1 MAITLAFQS
10 TFTALAGSDGGLSD
24 SSSAESL
31 PWGVAANDEAYA
43 RNPNLVPLEEHK
55 KWLAERQA
63 AFDKL
68 VAEREKRLQERR
80 EVLGEVTFN
89 RLRTAEGIT
98 FIFCFVLIMFSCDCN
113 NIRPSK

>member
-10 TFTALAGSDGGLSD
+10 TFIALAGSDGGLSD
-24 SSSAESL
+24 SSSTESL

-63 AFDKL
+63 ALDKL
-68 VAEREKRLQERR
+68 AAKREKELQ
-80 EVLGEVTFN
+80 
-89 RLRTAEGIT
+89 
-98 FIFCFVLIMFSCDCN
+98 
-113 NIRPSK
+113 K